1 MTGVLDERPEVLAA
15 EARARALPPLGPKDH
30 ARGASGKR
38 WAAYPLQIVG
48 GGPWMVLPNCPAP
61 RHNTLTAGRGR
72 MSAGRRHT
80 EVIGEKCICPHA
92 LELVEAT
99 NEKARQKRRRRRRG
113 ELPPGPTSKTPVD
126 AQVPVKRPVGTY
138 LPGYVSNSR
147 GGPAASLDGQGLCRT
162 SNGRDIA
169 DRVISA
175 TEPRGHWLKLH
186 RSMCDACPVQQRC
199 LDWAQRNE
207 EPAGS
212 WDGMYGGLTQRE
224 RSQQR

>member
-48 GGPWMVLPNCPAP
+48 GGPWLVKDTCKAE

-72 MSAGRRHT
+72 VPTGRRGG
-80 EVIGEKCICPHA
+80 ELIGEKCVCPRA
-92 LELVEAT
+92 LELVEET
-99 NEKARQKRRRRRRG
+99 NEKARKRRRG
-113 ELPPGPTSKTPVD
+113 ELPKVAPQKPAD
-126 AQVPVKRPVGTY
+126 ARVKIGRPVGTY
-138 LPGYVSNSR
+138 LPGYVSNSK
-147 GGPAASLDGQGLCRT
+147 GGPAVMLDGQGLCHT
-162 SNGRDIA
+162 PNGRDIA
-169 DRVISA
+169 DKVISA
-175 TEPRGHWLKLH
+175 AEPRGHWLKLH
-186 RSMCDACPVQQRC
+186 RSMCDACPVQRLC

>member
-1 MTGVLDERPEVLAA
+1 MTGVIDERPEVLAA

-30 ARGASGKR
+30 ARGASRKR

-48 GGPWMVLPNCPAP
+48 GGPWRTVDNCKAE
-61 RHNTLTAGRGR
+61 RHNTLVAGRGR
-72 MSAGRRHT
+72 IPTGRRGGDL
-80 EVIGEKCICPHA
+80 IGEKCVCPRA

-99 NEKARQKRRRRRRG
+99 NEKARKRRRG
-113 ELPPGPTSKTPVD
+113 ELPKVAPQKPAD
-126 AQVPVKRPVGTY
+126 ARVKIGQPHGRY

-147 GGPAASLDGQGLCRT
+147 GGTAASLDGQGLCRT
-162 SNGRDIA
+162 PNGRDIA
-169 DRVISA
+169 DKVIGA

-186 RSMCDACPVQQRC
+186 RSMCELCPVQQRC
-199 LDWAQRNE
+199 LDWAIENE
-207 EPAGS
+207 DPAGA